1 MNTQNTFENGRR
13 QVARECRA
21 ELKKHKRLTAQ
32 QTNEILTR
40 YLPRFEAA
48 MSPHQSKFQPVM
60 WLRYYVDM
68 IDKEMK

>member
-1 MNTQNTFENGRR
+1 MPNTFENGRR

-21 ELKKHKRLTAQ
+21 ELKRHPKRTAQ

-48 MSPHQSKFQPVM
+48 MSPHQKSKFQPVM